1 MYPGWFKDALS
12 ETILAF
18 QRINE
23 ALLVYLHELEQID
36 IEAFKRE
43 TQEYNKAVRIFST
56 ATTDKELNVL
66 LLDTFEQW
74 ELKSRG
80 RGILTGICRIR
91 MLRWYLNNVFM

>member
-1 MYPGWFKDALS
+1 MYPGWFK
-12 ETILAF
+12 LAF

-43 TQEYNKAVRIFST
+43 TQEYNKAVQIFST

-66 LLDTFEQW
+66 LLDTFEQM
-74 ELKSRG
+74 
-80 RGILTGICRIR
+80 GIKKAWQGDFDKHMSDKNATL
-91 MLRWYLNNVFM
+91 VFE